1 MSEVCELAAEYNDRL
16 PPEIFN
22 TLYHRMH
29 MGHERLK
36 EKLGVDAS
44 YSIGAYCLFKLIE
57 DRYQRQEEL
66 HLTQSGHRRV
76 LGRKA
81 T

>member
-57 DRYQRQEEL
+57 DRYQ
-66 HLTQSGHRRV
+66 
-76 LGRKA
+76 
-81 T
+81 